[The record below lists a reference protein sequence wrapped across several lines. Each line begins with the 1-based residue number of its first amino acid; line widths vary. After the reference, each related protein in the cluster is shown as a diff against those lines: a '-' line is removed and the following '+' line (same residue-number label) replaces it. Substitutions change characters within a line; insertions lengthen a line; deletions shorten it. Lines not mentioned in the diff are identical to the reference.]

1 VNRMRRGACPER
13 AQRVERAPVRTGEG
27 NNRVARRASTHKLTP
42 LVTLILLVP
51 VTLRAGA
58 TARPLPLYDWAVN
71 ASPNLATMPPPE
83 AAVRQ
88 FMEQRHDNGES
99 NVETRIC
106 SFRFVNLRKAENLT
120 LLVTRWDGP
129 RGGCGGLSIV
139 DRTPAGFQEVSGEG
153 SDYYGIDDVN
163 RVVRDI
169 NGDGKIELVFYNQ
182 FTDYEGAE
190 CAATW
195 PVIYGWDGSRYANL
209 SAQRRFRRF
218 YEQEIKRLQ
227 QEVAN
232 TRRTESMYKDP
243 IGRGPPSDGAR
254 CAEASIAKI
263 QRFLGAAADTG
274 LADAIRWAKS
284 RDRLEREFAAGV
296 LSDIGTPEARNYL
309 RTLANDPDRVVASSA
324 KTDFAYRHFGKK
336 EPEAEFLESDD
347 ASPDEQQDQM
357 NKDERADREE
367 PWHLIVPPMKGDK
380 VDLKASDSKW
390 SVEHGFDSREQC
402 EVGVQLMQQE
412 REYGAESINYLHGKC
427 IRALTH

>member
-1 VNRMRRGACPER
+1 MY
-13 AQRVERAPVRTGEG
+13 
-27 NNRVARRASTHKLTP
+27 KLTA
-42 LVTLILLVP
+42 LVTLLVSVAP
-51 VTLRAGA
+51 VTLWAGA
-58 TARPLPLYDWAVN
+58 TARPLSSYDWAVD
-71 ASPNLATMPPPE
+71 ASPNLATKPPPE
-83 AAVRQ
+83 AAVRR
-88 FMEQRHDNGES
+88 FMEQKHDNGES
-99 NVETRIC
+99 NIETRVC
-106 SFRFVNLRKAENLT
+106 SFRFVDLRHAENLT

-227 QEVAN
+227 QEVAD

-243 IGRGPPSDGAR
+243 NRRGPSSDGAR

-263 QRFLGAAADTG
+263 QRFLGAAPDTG
-274 LADAIRWAKS
+274 MADAIRWARS
-284 RDRLEREFAAGV
+284 SDRVEREFAAGV
-296 LSDIGTPEARNYL
+296 LSNIGTPGAKKYL
-309 RTLANDPDRVVASSA
+309 RTLANDSDRAVALSA

-336 EPEAEFLESDD
+336 EPEAEFLEPDD
-347 ASPDEQQDQM
+347 ASPEEQQHQLDEQV
-357 NKDERADREE
+357 NKDQLADQAE
-367 PWHLIVPPMKGDK
+367 PWHLIVPPMKGDE
-380 VDLKASDSKW
+380 VDLKARDSKW
-390 SVEHGFDSREQC
+390 SVERGFDSQEQC
-402 EVGVQLMQQE
+402 EYGVQLIQQE
-412 REYGAESINYLHGKC
+412 RGCSGEGLNYLHGRC
-427 IRALTH
+427 VPAPTH